1 MQRRKSHESRVH
13 RRPSSP
19 HLISRRSERP
29 RIEACPRREGRRR
42 FAGCARQGSHKAKW
56 ERVQPLSPSPGR
68 HSRATVTA
76 RKVRTIVPVSPA
88 ESCKRFQDGRRAHL
102 AGLAATM
109 TRSINSIRRRGRL
122 SHQRCKSRGGAG
134 VPLEPDRNPHVWVAI
149 AGPPGG
155 PTFCNVHPE
164 ICRPARSMTVT
175 RRVALVQ
182 QWSSWAVFPGHRRLA

>member
-1 MQRRKSHESRVH
+1 MGT
-13 RRPSSP
+13 
-19 HLISRRSERP
+19 RSAP
-29 RIEACPRREGRRR
+29 LAL
-42 FAGCARQGSHKAKW
+42 AGPA
-56 ERVQPLSPSPGR
+56 QPR
-68 HSRATVTA
+68 HSNGAQGENYSSRIA
-76 RKVRTIVPVSPA
+76 RGV
-88 ESCKRFQDGRRAHL
+88 CKRFQDGRRAHL

-109 TRSINSIRRRGRL
+109 TRSINSTPSQGPAISPAL
-122 SHQRCKSRGGAG
+122 QEPWGAG